1 MEEQTTA
8 PAQACVELP
17 ETPEKLKS
25 AGYQLI
31 REIGEGANGK
41 TYLGKN
47 RRTGET
53 VAIKALKFSDDL
65 KNYELFEREA
75 ETLKQ
80 IQTPGVPKFFEYIT
94 DGQKFRDCWLVQEY
108 IGGESLQ
115 ELMDQGF
122 HFRESEVLEIML
134 QTAGIISELQ
144 TRYSPPIIHRDI
156 KPSNIMVEFKET
168 YHTIKNVHLID
179 FGSVA
184 NPQRR
189 SGSSTVAGTVGYMA
203 PEQLMG
209 DCTTQS
215 DYYAL
220 GATALYLFTGVQPCD
235 MPVKSTFQLDFENIL
250 KEKCPNVSDGMIQL
264 LGKLLTKAE
273 NRPQN
278 SAELLDLIA
287 NTSGNQIVKK
297 IITNSSGNQI
307 SISRFT
313 ANLLRSS
320 IIIIGALL
328 GLLLFFAVYPGLV
341 FGGPLLIIKF
351 ELSIVFFAISIIISI
366 AVMAFARYIFEI
378 FLMYINFIKSICKRF
393 NGNSFNIGNI
403 TIYIKEK
410 CNEDDIQ
417 WNRAKAIIM
426 GISSSRN
433 MIEYVFSANHKTFV
447 GYAPLSDYPDIKLN
461 QEIDI
466 SYHPRNP
473 KRNAIDTES

>member
-1 MEEQTTA
+1 MEVQLPDHTQT
-8 PAQACVELP
+8 CGELP
-17 ETPEKLKS
+17 ETPQKLKS

-47 RRTGET
+47 KRTGEV
-53 VAIKALKFSDDL
+53 VAIKALKFSDEL

-75 ETLKQ
+75 KTLKQ

-108 IGGESLQ
+108 IEGKSLQ
-115 ELMDQGF
+115 DLMDQGV
-122 HFRESEVLEIML
+122 HFTENEVLEIMRH
-134 QTAGIISELQ
+134 TANIITELQ

-156 KPSNIMVEFKET
+156 KPSNIMVEFDEAS
-168 YHTIKNVHLID
+168 HAIKQVHLID

-215 DYYAL
+215 DYYSL
-220 GATALYLFTGVQPCD
+220 GATALYLLTGVQPCD
-235 MPVKSTFQLDFENIL
+235 FPSKSTFQIEFEPIL
-250 KEKCPNVSDGMIQL
+250 KQKYPKISKNMIQL
-264 LGKLLTKAE
+264 LRKLLTKAE

-278 SAELLDLIA
+278 SAELAALFESPNGI
-287 NTSGNQIVKK
+287 QIVKK
-297 IITNSSGNQI
+297 IQ
-307 SISRFT
+307 ISRFT
-313 ANLLRSS
+313 ANLLKS
-320 IIIIGALL
+320 III
-328 GLLLFFAVYPGLV
+328 F
-341 FGGPLLIIKF
+341 
-351 ELSIVFFAISIIISI
+351 ISILLAFLLMPGSFILSFGCPVLIMKLNLPLILFLISVYISI
-366 AVMAFARYIFEI
+366 LILAFIIPIFEI
-378 FLMYINFIKSICKRF
+378 FSKLLDFIKSVSSRF
-393 NGNSFNIGNI
+393 DGNSFKLGDT

-410 CNEDDIQ
+410 RNGNNKQ
-417 WNRAKAIIM
+417 WNCAKAIIM
-426 GISSSRN
+426 GTSASRN

-447 GYAPLSDYPDIKLN
+447 GYAPLSEHPDIKIN

-466 SYHPRNP
+466 LYHPRNP
-473 KRNAIDTES
+473 QRNAIIHGKP